1 MDYILE
7 NISKI
12 HLENLNILF
21 LFGLALFGGTIGGRI
36 FSKLKIP
43 QVVGYIIIGIAI
55 GQTGLGIIDASV
67 ITKLEPFS
75 YFALGLI
82 GFMIGG
88 ELKKEI
94 FKKYGKQFMYI
105 LFFEGF
111 TAFLFVFILVFT
123 AGYFLLDSLNIT
135 ISLALLLGAIA
146 SATAP
151 AATTDVLW
159 EYKSKGPLTT
169 AILGIVALD
178 DAFSLLLFAI
188 ASSIAGV
195 LVGTGAEANSL
206 LYSIFHPL
214 LDISISISLGI
225 SGGIIL
231 SKSLKKYNEEDKIL
245 ALSIGIILLVLG
257 LSIAF
262 NLDMLIAA
270 MSMGAVVINFTPKK
284 SEEIFT
290 LVGKFTPPIYVLFFV
305 FVGAK
310 LNLQAMT
317 SFMFVLAILYLIGR
331 TAGKMLGANF
341 GARISKAPATVRKY
355 LPFSLFSQAGV
366 AIGLSIL
373 AGQRFEGE
381 VGDAII
387 IVITATTFVVQL
399 IGPSFVKYAITKAE
413 EVGLNISIDD
423 VIKDIKVDEVL
434 DNKLEFIHEETP
446 LNIIYKI
453 FSEHQNLNF
462 PVVDEE
468 NKLLGII
475 TIDTVKNIFESRE
488 VTQFLLAVDIMEP
501 FTKSITKDMRLAE
514 VRDIL
519 NEENIDYLPVVN
531 KENGICEGV
540 LERRAIQ
547 NIISKKILELSE
559 KLKTM
564 EG

>member
-1 MDYILE
+1 MDYIRE
-7 NISKI
+7 NIDKI
-12 HLENLNILF
+12 HFENLNILF

-111 TAFLFVFILVFT
+111 TAFLIVFILVFI
-123 AGYFLLDSLNIT
+123 AGYFLLDDLNIT

-169 AILGIVALD
+169 AVLGIVALD

-195 LVGTGAEANSL
+195 LVGSGADGNSL
-206 LYSIFHPL
+206 LYSIFHPI
-214 LDISISISLGI
+214 LDITISISLGI
-225 SGGIIL
+225 SGGLIL
-231 SKSLKKYNEEDKIL
+231 SKSLKKYKEEDKIL
-245 ALSIGIILLVLG
+245 ALSIGLILLVLG

-310 LNLQAMT
+310 LNLESMT
-317 SFMFVLAILYLIGR
+317 SFMFILAILYLIGR

-341 GARISKAPATVRKY
+341 GARISHAPITVQKY
-355 LPFSLFSQAGV
+355 LPFTLFSQAGV

-381 VGDAII
+381 VGNAII
-387 IVITATTFVVQL
+387 IVITATTFIVQL
-399 IGPSFVKYAITKAE
+399 IGPSFVKFAITKAK
-413 EVGLNISIDD
+413 EVGLDISVDD
-423 VIKDIKVDEVL
+423 VLKEIKINEAL
-434 DNKLEFIHEETP
+434 DSKAQFIHEDTP
-446 LNIIYKI
+446 LNEIYKI
-453 FSEHQNLNF
+453 FSESEYLNF
-462 PVVDEE
+462 PVVDD
-468 NKLLGII
+468 KDILVGII
-475 TIDTVKNIFESRE
+475 TIDIVKNIFESRE
-488 VTQFLLAVDIMEP
+488 VTQFLLAADIMEP
-501 FTKSITKDMRLAE
+501 FSNTLDNHMHLFE
-514 VRDIL
+514 VKQIL
-519 NEENIDYLPVVN
+519 DNERIDFLPVTDSN
-531 KENGICEGV
+531 TGICEGV
-540 LERRAIQ
+540 VSRRIIQ
-547 NIISKKILELSE
+547 MITSKKIQEMSE
-559 KLKTM
+559 KLKKM
-564 EG
+564 EE